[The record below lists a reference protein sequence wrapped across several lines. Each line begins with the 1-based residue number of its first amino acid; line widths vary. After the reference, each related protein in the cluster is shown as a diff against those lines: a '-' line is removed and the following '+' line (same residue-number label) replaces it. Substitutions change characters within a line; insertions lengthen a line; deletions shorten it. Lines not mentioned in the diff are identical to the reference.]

1 MSQNKDDSGIESNI
15 IFEGITPKLF
25 QSFANPKNA
34 IGKKEGAV
42 IYQKGDLTE
51 YLYLLIE
58 GTVKLK
64 YTEPDGT
71 NIYINKTA
79 DSFFGE
85 TELIGKTQ
93 RKSSAVADT
102 DCRMYTFNLS
112 ELKILVKKDEQ
123 ILKNLYKNKTFDF
136 LDKEFIESSKDFL
149 DPETDFAE
157 LIRTTTETPA
167 KKRTNSEVITSVA
180 EEKETPKEEHGAFDN
195 IITKE
200 EEIEEENEQS
210 ENIPE
215 ESTIKEDGSIVI
227 KDSEEEK
234 ISQSGHDAFDNIIPE
249 EEIEDENEQPEYN
262 PEEDIIKK
270 DDSIVI
276 VDIEEEKISQSEHNA
291 FDNIIPEEEIEDE
304 NEQPE
309 YNPEEDIIKEDDSI
323 VIDKIED
330 IEKEKNPSEYNSF
343 QDIVGGDNSI
353 EFDKVEEEQENDDLI
368 ESKGFIIKEPPE
380 PESIKTF
387 ETQDT
392 PVQEE
397 SEPEPAIEKDEDE
410 EITDFVEQ
418 EKGDDDFSDYYET
431 LLNATQ
437 NIFSKITI
445 DETAQVIAES
455 ATKLINATG
464 GILYLVDKENEE
476 LKAKV
481 LSDNSIKDIRIKF
494 SDGLQGTAI
503 IEKRSIIV
511 ENPRDDKNFNP
522 AIEDLTGI
530 KIKNVIYYPVL
541 TKSDEPIAVLELYNS
556 ERGKFDSREIELLN
570 AISSSILRALNNT
583 RYVDILV
590 QQRKILAL
598 GEITG
603 LIKDDIKNSLLK
615 VKHYSSLLKKK
626 NLSPEVNKLIDLQI
640 GQINSVEDFLKFTD
654 AYANGK
660 NITEKSTIKVS
671 EAVTQILNFLAEY
684 VDSRNTVIYKKVE
697 DNAVINVDLPSMY
710 LVCYQIAKNACDAM
724 NNDGKIFV
732 TSERDGNYIKVN
744 FRDTGVGISETIK
757 GKLFK
762 PFVTY
767 GKKQRPGLGLA
778 IAEKLVS
785 DQGGYMLAESTLG
798 EGATF
803 TIALPIVF

>member
-234 ISQSGHDAFDNIIPE
+234 ISQSGHD
-249 EEIEDENEQPEYN
+249 
-262 PEEDIIKK
+262 
-270 DDSIVI
+270 
-276 VDIEEEKISQSEHNA
+276 A